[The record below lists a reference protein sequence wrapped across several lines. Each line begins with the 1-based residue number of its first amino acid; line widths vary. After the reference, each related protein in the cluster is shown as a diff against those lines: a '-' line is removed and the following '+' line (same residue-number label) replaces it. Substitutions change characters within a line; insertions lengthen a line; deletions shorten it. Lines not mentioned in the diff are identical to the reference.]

1 MIIGVGRG
9 GEGEGGEGEKG
20 PMLLVAFVAVGANSG
35 KGKEKVTSTIVP
47 KVRLVGSSHSIERTF
62 GGACLVSIENSMLP
76 QTFAGNDQFWG
87 GPQWIGGALL
97 QGRHGRAAGV
107 FGEAATKFIR
117 VTSLRFAR

>member
-1 MIIGVGRG
+1 
-9 GEGEGGEGEKG
+9 
-20 PMLLVAFVAVGANSG
+20 MLLVAFVAVGANSG

-87 GPQWIGGALL
+87 GGAAVDRGGSRGLW
-97 QGRHGRAAGV
+97 RCWH
-107 FGEAATKFIR
+107 
-117 VTSLRFAR
+117 